1 MQPANPAPVQTF
13 IGCSST
19 SGPEPGTSGSP
30 SSDSRDK
37 VCKHLPTMDFRAR
50 SAFRSGFTLL
60 EMMIAVV
67 VLGIL
72 AAIALPS
79 FLDQMRKGRR
89 SDAFELATRVMQA
102 QERYRTSNST
112 FASTADALSSY
123 GVTATSSAG
132 HYGLAISEA
141 TGIGYTFTITP
152 VAGGKQA
159 ADTKC
164 AEFKIV
170 QLRGG
175 MTRTATDSGGVN
187 TSSVCWP
194 Q

>member
-1 MQPANPAPVQTF
+1 
-13 IGCSST
+13 
-19 SGPEPGTSGSP
+19 
-30 SSDSRDK
+30 
-37 VCKHLPTMDFRAR
+37 MDCRAR
-50 SAFRSGFTLL
+50 PALQSGFTLL
-60 EMMIAVV
+60 ELMIAVV

-79 FLDQMRKGRR
+79 FVDQMRKGRR

-112 FASTADALSSY
+112 FASAIDALTSY
-123 GVTATSSAG
+123 GAAATSSAG
-132 HYGLAISEA
+132 HYGVAIGEA
-141 TGIGYTFTITP
+141 TGIGYTINITP

-159 ADTKC
+159 ADTQC
-164 AEFKIV
+164 ARFTIV

-175 MTRTATDSGGVN
+175 ITRAAANSGGTD